1 MAGDSGQRHDVWMT
15 SGVMTLP
22 DRSRLSWHEFGDPG
36 GSPVIYTAGTRSV
49 APGSRRL
56 LAGRRHDP
64 HRGRRV
70 HSISNFLSLLAVRV
84 ARDERQE
91 IVQRHG
97 EITPGA
103 ALCIAVSV
111 PP

>member
-1 MAGDSGQRHDVWMT
+1 MALTRRYA
-15 SGVMTLP
+15 L
-22 DRSRLSWHEFGDPG
+22 SR
-36 GSPVIYTAGTRSV
+36 
-49 APGSRRL
+49 
-56 LAGRRHDP
+56 
-64 HRGRRV
+64 RRV
-70 HSISNFLSLLAVRV
+70 HSISNLLSLLAVRV